1 MQDVLLDVR
10 LPLVSKFGRLGRVV
24 VAGPSMEPAFMDG
37 DWLLVVWGA
46 RARISDAVVIERE
59 FQPGVF
65 LVKRII
71 KIEDGKYW
79 VEGDNKVHSND
90 SRKWGS
96 INGKEILAR
105 VIFRIRK
112 GASE

>member
-1 MQDVLLDVR
+1 MSSPLRQKAAGWLACHLQLLA
-10 LPLVSKFGRLGRVV
+10 PWFW
-24 VAGPSMEPAFMDG
+24 
-37 DWLLVVWGA
+37 DWLLVLWGA

-59 FQPGVF
+59 VQPGVF